1 MATKLTD
8 RGSGTRQERARAA
21 AGGARSLARVPS
33 GTTPRRQTNISTQ
46 SNTLARRGMSDTRDT
61 RAALQELEQVAPLQA
76 RMLSGALRDGR
87 ISAADARRALMSSD
101 PLVAVRQMVS
111 GVARSGAE
119 LAAAGNQGGPLEIYG
134 CNQGGP
140 FEIYGGASE
149 QFYDA
154 TAGGIKGPVNVLLQ
168 ATESITDTGLVTIDA
183 DVAFSA
189 NDQSRV
195 GSVGRLL
202 LQLFVNIAVSGDLPA
217 GYDAESL
224 RQFLIGCTYVQPEIG
239 GVPQSQIPLAAMID
253 TNFIDRSF
261 GFKALLDP
269 GNFPALNFNW
279 SSDAITPPAAPTG
292 DTWTARLQITAV
304 FSPPLRG

>member
-1 MATKLTD
+1 MATKLSD
-8 RGSGTRQERARAA
+8 RIGGGTRQERARAA
-21 AGGARSLARVPS
+21 AGGGRSLARVPS
-33 GTTPRRQTNISTQ
+33 GTTPRRQTNVSTQ

-119 LAAAGNQGGPLEIYG
+119 LAAAGNQGGP
-134 CNQGGP
+134 

-168 ATESITDTGLVTIDA
+168 ATETITDTGLVTVDA